1 MLRSGKALRGLDF
14 RFWLIWASWI
24 GYQVFDFDN

>member
-1 MLRSGKALRGLDF
+1 MLRSGKALRVDF